1 MLGSFLQHHLGLRS
15 PSSDLTPSLGG
26 DVSFLVFHKKKKKKA
41 QTDLE
46 KKNQKINKSETE
58 QLNDAINKTVRER

>member
-26 DVSFLVFHKKKKKKA
+26 DVSFLVFHKKKKKKKA
-41 QTDLE
+41 QTDFFL
-46 KKNQKINKSETE
+46 KSR
-58 QLNDAINKTVRER
+58 N

>member
-26 DVSFLVFHKKKKKKA
+26 DVSFLVFHKKKKKKKA
-41 QTDLE
+41 QTA
-46 KKNQKINKSETE
+46 ETE

>member
-26 DVSFLVFHKKKKKKA
+26 DVSFLVFHKKKEGP
-41 QTDLE
+41 DRFG
-46 KKNQKINKSETE
+46 KKNQKKNKSETE

>member
-26 DVSFLVFHKKKKKKA
+26 DVSFLVFHKKKKEGPDRFGKK
-41 QTDLE
+41 
-46 KKNQKINKSETE
+46 KSKNK
-58 QLNDAINKTVRER
+58 